1 MITPENITKRQ
12 IRRLLRLLEKEARC
26 EVMARLGPFRNLEF
40 IDYALK
46 QIEFKDKIRE
56 MLFGTSNL
64 VELGKKWKMFKKD

>member
-1 MITPENITKRQ
+1 MITPEDITKRQ

-26 EVMARLGPFRNLEF
+26 EVMARLGPFRSLGF

-64 VELGKKWKMFKKD
+64 AELGTKWKMFK